1 MIKLGGRFRQ
11 DQSGGVAFWAAIS
24 FIALGGMAA
33 LAVDIGRLAVVK
45 SECQKAADAGALAGA
60 RSLSLGPP
68 YPNWIDAEN
77 SARNAATKNAING
90 SLITSCQIQ
99 VGYWDYS
106 WRQTTAPAELL
117 STGTVPTAQL
127 VPAVRVT
134 VSKADGENGG
144 PLLMLFGPLIGVNS
158 EAVHAQTVACS
169 KLEPVNSVS
178 AGMAFPLATP
188 ETFVKQLWGKD
199 PPETFRIGSTYHDPT
214 GGQWTSF
221 LTQADDVPTIRE
233 LIDSGNPGPLKV
245 GDLIWIEPGTKTTL
259 YNEAATRIGEIVMLP
274 VVPDDFATHAT
285 TPVLAFVPFYISGAE
300 GGDDKYIEG
309 HFVNNYTVPGGIGA
323 EGTTSYGGMAGTP
336 KLID

>member
-1 MIKLGGRFRQ
+1 MIKLWGRFRQ
-11 DQSGGVAFWAAIS
+11 DQSGGVAFWVAIS
-24 FIALGGMAA
+24 FIALGGIAA

-68 YPNWIDAEN
+68 YPNWLDAQN
-77 SARNAATKNAING
+77 SAQNAAAKNAING

-106 WRQTTAPAELL
+106 WKQTTAPANLL
-117 STGTVPTAQL
+117 PTGTVPTAQL

-134 VSKADGENGG
+134 VSKADGQNGG
-144 PLLMLFGPLIGVNS
+144 PLLMLFGPLLGVTS

-169 KLEPVNSVS
+169 KLMPVNSVS

-188 ETFVKQLWGKD
+188 ETFVKQLWGKE
-199 PPETFRIGSTYHDPT
+199 PPETFRIGSAYHDPT

-221 LTQADDVPTIRE
+221 LTQANDVPTIRT

-259 YNEAATRIGEIVMLP
+259 YNEAATRIGETVMLP

-285 TPVLAFVPFYISGAE
+285 APVLAFVPFYISGAE

-309 HFVNNYTVPGGIGA
+309 HFVNSYTVPGGIGA

-336 KLID
+336 KLIN